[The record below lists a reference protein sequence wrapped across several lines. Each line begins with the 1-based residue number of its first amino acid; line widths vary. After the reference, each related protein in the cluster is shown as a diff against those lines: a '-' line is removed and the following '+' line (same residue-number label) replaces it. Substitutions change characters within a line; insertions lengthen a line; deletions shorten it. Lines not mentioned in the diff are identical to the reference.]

1 MNISQARMLEMY
13 YLMVLS
19 RTFEYKLRELYQLGE
34 PTSMT
39 PYLGFGEE
47 AVAVGTALALDDED
61 IYCPHFR
68 GSAYRLAKGV
78 PIRRLMALWFI
89 REMGLAIQSHIQ
101 WNLIWQASTSLGAA
115 VDIAVGASLAC
126 KLEGDHRVVVSLFG
140 DGMSSL
146 GNIHESMNFAGV
158 FNLPIV
164 FICVNNQYAMSTA
177 TSKSVAVQDIAIR
190 SASYNF
196 PGVIVD
202 GNDVIEVYKITSDA
216 IERARAGQSPTI
228 IEAKTYRMSPHS
240 ENDEDQYRSESE
252 KEAWAQRDPIS
263 SLEKK
268 LALEGVTRDQIAE
281 INAEVQNEVEDAVTD
296 TLKME
301 RLSPAKIVE
310 MQEQLAREIYR
321 TESENNGELD

>member
-1 MNISQARMLEMY
+1 MSINQTRMLEMY
-13 YLMVLS
+13 SWMVLS

-47 AVAVGTALALDDED
+47 AVAVGTALALGDDD

-78 PIRRLMALWFI
+78 PIRRLLDLWFI
-89 REMGLAIQSHIQ
+89 REMGLAIQPHIQ
-101 WNLIWQASTSLGAA
+101 WNLIWQASTSIGPA
-115 VDIAVGASLAC
+115 VDIAVGAALAC

-164 FICVNNQYAMSTA
+164 FVCVNNQYAMSTA
-177 TSKSVAVQDIAIR
+177 TSKAVAVKDIASR

-202 GNDVIEVYKITSDA
+202 GNDVVEVYQTTSDA
-216 IERARAGQSPTI
+216 IKRAREGQSPTM

-240 ENDEDQYRSESE
+240 ENDEDHYRSESE
-252 KEAWAQRDPIS
+252 KEAWAQRDPIL

-268 LALEGVTRDQIAE
+268 LTLEGVTSDQIAE
-281 INAEVQNEVEDAVTD
+281 INTEAQNKVEEAVTD
-296 TLKME
+296 TLGKE
-301 RLSPAKIVE
+301 RLSPIKIVE
-310 MQEQLAREIYR
+310 MQEQLAREMYR
-321 TESENNGELD
+321 IESENEGELD